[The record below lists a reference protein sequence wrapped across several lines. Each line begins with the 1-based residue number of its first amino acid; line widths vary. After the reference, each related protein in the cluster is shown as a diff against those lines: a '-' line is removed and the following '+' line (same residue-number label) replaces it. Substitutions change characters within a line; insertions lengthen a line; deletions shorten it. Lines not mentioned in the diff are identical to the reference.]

1 MELVEIGEYE
11 LFMKERVELYLV
23 IGLYKIVVLR
33 LVFDDIFLLVLGS
46 FF

>member
-23 IGLYKIVVLR
+23 IGLYKIVV
-33 LVFDDIFLLVLGS
+33 V
-46 FF
+46 

>member
-23 IGLYKIVVLR
+23 IVWLYKIVVL
-33 LVFDDIFLLVLGS
+33 
-46 FF
+46 

>member
-23 IGLYKIVVLR
+23 IGLYKIVVL
-33 LVFDDIFLLVLGS
+33 
-46 FF
+46 